1 MTREAQGEQRTAT
14 ETWLEP
20 RTSLAE
26 LAWVFLRLGTT
37 AFGGPAVH
45 VALMREEV
53 VERRKWLSEQRF
65 VDLYGATNLIPGPNS
80 TELAIHLGLERGGVL
95 GMLVA
100 GTCFI
105 VPAGAITLALAYAY
119 VHYAYR
125 PAFGDAFYGVKP
137 ALLAIVGGAIAK
149 LAKPTLKTRG
159 RAALGLALFVAALV
173 PNVPELALLFGAG
186 ALGAIVFRPD
196 GAGARVDGEKGAG
209 KASPAL
215 MLPLLGA
222 PAATAA
228 IAPTTARLLVYFLKI
243 GSVLYG
249 SGYVLVAFLRGDLV
263 ERWHW
268 LSEAQ
273 LVDLIAIGQFT
284 PGPVFTTATAI
295 GYALGGLSGAAAA
308 TFGIFFPSFVFV
320 VATHK
325 LIARLRESPTMS
337 GFLDGVNVAAV
348 ALMAAVLVS
357 LARAA
362 VPSWPAAVIALAA
375 TWIAVRTKLNPTWLI
390 VGGAIAG
397 LVVRRLGIG

>member
-1 MTREAQGEQRTAT
+1 MPELSGPEPEGAGERTP
-14 ETWLEP
+14 L
-20 RTSLAE
+20 SE

-53 VERRKWLSEQRF
+53 VERRRWLSEARF

-80 TELAIHLGLERGGVL
+80 TELAIHLGLERRGAL

-105 VPAGAITLALAYAY
+105 VPAAGITLALAYAY

-125 PAFGDAFYGVKP
+125 PAFGDAFFGVKP
-137 ALLAIVGGAIAK
+137 ALLAIVAAAIAK
-149 LAKPTLKTRG
+149 LARPTIKTRG
-159 RAALGLALFVAALV
+159 RAWLALALFCAALV
-173 PNVPELALLFGAG
+173 PGVPELALLFGAG
-186 ALGAIVFRPD
+186 GLGALVFRP
-196 GAGARVDGEKGAG
+196 AGARGPEG
-209 KASPAL
+209 ASPAL
-215 MLPLLGA
+215 MLPLLSA
-222 PAATAA
+222 PAAAAA

-263 ERWHW
+263 DRWHW
-268 LSEAQ
+268 LTEAQ

-295 GYALGGLSGAAAA
+295 GYALGGLPGAAAA

-325 LIARLRESPTMS
+325 LIARLRESPVMS
-337 GFLDGVNVAAV
+337 GFLDGVNVAAL

-362 VPSWPAAVIALAA
+362 LPSWPAAVIALAA

-390 VGGAIAG
+390 VGGAIVGIA
-397 LVVRRLGIG
+397 VRRAGIG